1 MKTKNI
7 LIAICTLLLCGSIYS
22 CKNCG
27 GKDSN
32 TIPSETNKE
41 AKAPLNIS
49 IYLDLSDR
57 LIRARDAH
65 DKDMTPSQKDR
76 DLAIVGYIADYFK
89 KQTFGPKIL
98 KSENN
103 IKVFFYPAPNHSDI
117 ATLAADLSLD
127 ITKYE
132 GKGKTIALND
142 MKEKFTRN
150 LDAIYNKTI
159 QASNWT
165 GCDIWDFFSNK
176 NVDAQCIRK
185 GFRNI
190 LIILTDGYL
199 YDAKHEVQD
208 GDAFAFVTPATLKNK
223 NSSLIVKRT
232 GLEDLE
238 VCILEVN
245 PYDINHR
252 DQLVSVLENWLKAM
266 GVQKIT
272 IAETDLPTHT
282 QTIIKS
288 FLED

>member
-22 CKNCG
+22 CG
-27 GKDSN
+27 GNDNNKTS
-32 TIPSETNKE
+32 PETNKE
-41 AKAPLNIS
+41 AKTPLNIS

-57 LIRARDAH
+57 LIRRDI
-65 DKDMTPSQKDR
+65 TPSQKDR

-89 KQTFGPKIL
+89 AQTLGPQIL
-98 KSENN
+98 QSKNN
-103 IKVFFYPAPNHSDI
+103 IKIFFYPAPNNSDI

-150 LDAIYNKTI
+150 LDAIYDKTI

-208 GDAFAFVTPATLKNK
+208 GDAFAFVTPTTLKDK

-232 GLEDLE
+232 GLENLE
-238 VCILEVN
+238 VCVLEVN

-266 GVQKIT
+266 GVQKLT
-272 IAETDLPTHT
+272 VAETDLPTNT
-282 QTIIKS
+282 QTVIKS